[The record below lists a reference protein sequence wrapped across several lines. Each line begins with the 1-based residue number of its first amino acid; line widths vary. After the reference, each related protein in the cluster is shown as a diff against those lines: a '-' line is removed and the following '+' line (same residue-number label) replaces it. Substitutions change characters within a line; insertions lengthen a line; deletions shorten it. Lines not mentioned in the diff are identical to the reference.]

1 MSSLQFRWK
10 IRDHGQLAVRKSDE
24 EGTGPELSGQNQGQ
38 AARCF
43 SSFLYK
49 EVERM
54 VDFSTS
60 QPAKNSQG

>member
-1 MSSLQFRWK
+1 MCSLNIRWQV
-10 IRDHGQLAVRKSDE
+10 RDHGQLAVRKSDE

-38 AARCF
+38 VGRCF

-49 EVERM
+49 EVGCM
-54 VDFSTS
+54 VDFPTS